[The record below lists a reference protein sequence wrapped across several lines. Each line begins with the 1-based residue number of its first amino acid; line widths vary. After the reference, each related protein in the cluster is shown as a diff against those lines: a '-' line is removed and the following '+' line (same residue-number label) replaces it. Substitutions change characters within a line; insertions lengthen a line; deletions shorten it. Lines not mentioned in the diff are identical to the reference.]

1 MFAFVNDDKRIIF
14 SLSFVTVLV
23 QLADICCYPD
33 DSKVSLISL
42 M

>member
-1 MFAFVNDDKRIIF
+1 MFVFVNADKRITF

-23 QLADICCYPD
+23 QLADICCYLD
-33 DSKVSLISL
+33 NSKVSLISL